1 MTLALQHFY
10 LGVIHGRTEDTMF
23 RPGSGWIDVRD
34 IALAHVLAAQKPEA
48 GGERIIISAGDFVWQ
63 DFRESSLSRAHF
75 IFN

>member
-34 IALAHVLAAQKPEA
+34 VALAHVLAMKKEAA
-48 GGERIIISAGDFVWQ
+48 GGQRIILSAGDFILP
-63 DFRESSLSRAHF
+63 ELSKS
-75 IFN
+75 